1 MSFNILLAEDDE
13 DIVKLLKLYL
23 ENEEIPM
30 PNVYGKY
37 LQDFELIHEEL
48 DLYYSFHKVMGL
60 DIDLDAFNTLK
71 DTIVENVNKLLLS
84 TNKKNKINRKHNRY
98 CKICG
103 RKLYPDETED
113 FCNICLRALDISSKS
128 RKSRKSHKK
137 NKK

>member
-1 MSFNILLAEDDE
+1 
-13 DIVKLLKLYL
+13 
-23 ENEEIPM
+23 M

-84 TNKKNKINRKHNRY
+84 TNKKNKINRKHNHY

-113 FCNICLRALDISSKS
+113 FCNICLRALEISSKS